1 MAGAPI
7 SVVLGS
13 PISSALLEMNGLLG
27 LKGWQWMFLMEAVPA
42 ILLGFVVLFY
52 MTDRPEKAKWLK
64 DDEREWLVKAMKVE
78 HAAKGATASHSIWR
92 GLADPRVLAL
102 LLGYFGTSPGLFSLG
117 ILAPPII

>member
-64 DDEREWLVKAMKVE
+64 DDEREGLVNAMNGE
-78 HAAKGATASHSIWR
+78 HAAKAATASHSTWR
-92 GLADPRVLAL
+92 GLGDPACLAL
-102 LLGYFGTSPGLFSLG
+102 FVVVFVTS
-117 ILAPPII
+117 